1 MEANPIPALIAALSA
16 VGLDRLALYAP
27 LIVACAAV
35 LAAILP
41 QAQTSSPWAP
51 MRKLLDLLAMN
62 VGAARNAPPSSS
74 SPSTPTAIQNLFV
87 LGVFSL
93 SLTACS
99 ASSLTTNNAQLT
111 ADIQAA
117 NTVAVQDAR
126 LFCAVVTPTGPLVV
140 AVADA
145 AGAPVVATGAA
156 KAVVDTACAAANG
169 IPVVPPAVGSPV
181 VTVAAPIPPA
191 SPI

>member
-16 VGLDRLALYAP
+16 VGFDHLALYAP
-27 LIVACAAV
+27 LVVAASAV

-41 QAQTSSPWAP
+41 QAQPTSPWAP
-51 MRKLLDLLAMN
+51 VRKLLDLLALN
-62 VGAARNAPPSSS
+62 VGAARNAPPTSS
-74 SPSTPTAIQNLFV
+74 SPSTPAAIQNLMV
-87 LGVFSL
+87 LGAFSL
-93 SLTACS
+93 LLAACS

-117 NTVAVQDAR
+117 NTVLAQDAR
-126 LFCAVVTPTGPLVV
+126 LFCAVATPAGPLVV

-145 AGAPVVATGAA
+145 AGAPVVATGTA

-181 VTVAAPIPPA
+181 VTVATPIPPA
-191 SPI
+191 SRS